1 MPERVAARVY
11 RALLIVFPEDFRR
24 DCGEEMTHLLVNRLD
39 DAANRPA
46 RVELWSRAVADVLVQ
61 AGAEWAQVLARLS
74 REGMTMGGWLQDIRL
89 AARGLRKRPGFAAAA
104 AGTLALGLGV
114 VVALFSVV
122 DAVLLRPLPY
132 PDSEELVVFWK
143 VDTEDG
149 TRGRSVDHPDLD
161 AWSGAVPALQ
171 ILGYASSQPTLLLEG
186 SAEVVTAARV
196 TGAPLRTFGVTPH
209 LGRDLTRADDVP
221 DGPRV
226 AMLSH
231 AFWSTRLGAAPD
243 VVGTSI
249 TLNGEPWEI
258 VGVAPAGFAFPG
270 RPDLW
275 LPRLHAAAGCGHGC
289 NVMVAAGRLPDGMDI
304 AAVEQQLR
312 PVDTR
317 LAEAFPEDHGDVVT
331 ELQSMHE
338 HDVADVRLGLWVL
351 MGAVALVLLIAC
363 ANVANLMIVRGAGRS
378 GEMAVR
384 ATLGASRGR
393 LVRQLLA
400 EALVLAGMAGV
411 LGTLLASWGIHALV
425 GLAPEGLPRMDEV
438 ALDPRALGFAVLL
451 VLLVTVVF
459 GLLPARRVARAAPA
473 SFLHGGTR
481 VEGRRGG
488 GWSRSLLLSGE
499 VALSL
504 VLLLGAGLMFRTLAE
519 IRAVELGYQVEDI
532 ERFRL
537 STPESRYDTE
547 ETLRFFGQ
555 LEDRLAALPSVEA
568 VGHAFGVP
576 FAPGSMTVGIELR
589 SRPDAEP
596 APVGVRPA
604 SPGYLETLRIPLVRG
619 RWFTGDDV
627 HESEAVAVVNETAA
641 RVLFPDRSP
650 LGERI
655 SLSVSWGFDNEP
667 DWTIVGVVGDTRTSD
682 ATQPDIPTVYLPNA
696 QFGLSLAYFT
706 LRRAAGAPSVLPAAR
721 ELLRDLDPELAMT
734 TEESLSEAVG
744 RETASTQFYLT
755 LLGLFSALAVVL
767 AAVGLYGVVAY
778 SVSRRVREIGI
789 RRALGARAGDVVG
802 LVVRQ
807 GVAPALVGVAVGL
820 VASWI
825 GARALSTLLYGVEPG
840 DPLTLA
846 GATLLLLFVV
856 LLATL
861 VPARRAAAIHPGNA
875 LREE

>member
-11 RALLIVFPEDFRR
+11 RALLLAFPADFRR
-24 DCGEEMTHLLVNRLD
+24 ECGDEMTRLFLERLGET
-39 DAANRPA
+39 ASWPA
-46 RVELWSRAVADVLVQ
+46 RAVFWLRAVTDVVVQ
-61 AGAEWAQVLARLS
+61 AGAEWADVVAKLS
-74 REGMTMGGWLQDIRL
+74 SGGMTMGGWVQDIRL
-89 AARGLRKRPGFAAAA
+89 AIRGLRRRPGFTAAAV
-104 AGTLALGLGV
+104 GTLALGLGV

-143 VDTEDG
+143 VGTDDG
-149 TRGRSVDHPDLD
+149 SRDRSVDHPDLD
-161 AWSGAVPALQ
+161 AWSEALPALQ

-186 SAEVVTAARV
+186 SAEVVTATRV
-196 TGAPLRTFGVTPH
+196 TGAPLSTFAVTPH
-209 LGRDLTRADDVP
+209 MGRDLTRADDVS

-226 AMLSH
+226 AVLSH
-231 AFWSTRLGAAPD
+231 AFWSTRLGADPD

-249 TLNGEPWEI
+249 NLNGEPWEI
-258 VGVAPAGFAFPG
+258 VGVAPEGFAFPG

-275 LPRLHAAAGCGHGC
+275 LPRLHQAEGCQHGC
-289 NVMVAAGRLPDGMDI
+289 NVMIAAGRLPDGMDI
-304 AAVEQQLR
+304 AAVEERLR
-312 PVDTR
+312 AVDVR
-317 LAEAFPEDHGDVVT
+317 LAEAFPEEHGDVST

-338 HDVADVRLGLWVL
+338 HDVADVRSGLWVL

-425 GLAPEGLPRMDEV
+425 GLAPDGLPRMDEV
-438 ALDPRALGFAVLL
+438 GRDPRALGFAAFL

-459 GLLPARRVARAAPA
+459 GLLPARRVARVAPA

-481 VEGRRGG
+481 VEGRRRS

-504 VLLLGAGLMFRTLAE
+504 VLLLGAGLMLRTLAE

-547 ETLRFFGQ
+547 ETLRFFAE

-596 APVGVRPA
+596 APVGLRPA
-604 SPGYLETLRIPLVRG
+604 SPGYMEALRIPLVRG
-619 RWFTGDDV
+619 RWFTEDDV
-627 HESEAVAVVNETAA
+627 HGAEAAAVVNEAAA
-641 RVLFPDRSP
+641 RLLFPDGSP
-650 LGERI
+650 LGERF
-655 SLSVSWGFDNEP
+655 SVSANWGFDDEP
-667 DWTIVGVVGDTRTSD
+667 DWTVVGVVGDTRVSD
-682 ATQPDIPTVYLPNA
+682 ATQPDLPTVYLSNA
-696 QFGLSLAYFT
+696 QFGVNIAYFT
-706 LRRAAGAPSVLPAAR
+706 MRRAAGSPSVLPAAR
-721 ELLRDLDPELAMT
+721 QLLGDMDPQLAMT
-734 TEESLSEAVG
+734 TEESLAEAVA

-789 RRALGARAGDVVG
+789 RRALGARAEDVVG

-807 GVAPALVGVAVGL
+807 GVAPALYGVAVGL
-820 VASWI
+820 VAAWI

-840 DPLTLA
+840 DPLTLV
-846 GATLLLLFVV
+846 GATLLLLVVV
-856 LLATL
+856 LFATL

>member
-1 MPERVAARVY
+1 MAERTAARLY
-11 RALLIVFPEDFRR
+11 RVLLLAFPSDFRR
-24 DCGEEMTHLLVNRLD
+24 DCGDEMTRLFVDRLD
-39 DAANRPA
+39 DTAGRPA
-46 RVELWSRAVADVLVQ
+46 RAGLWVRAVLDVVVQ
-61 AGAEWAQVLARLS
+61 AGAEWTHGVTRLS
-74 REGMTMGGWLQDIRL
+74 REGMAMGGWVQDIRL
-89 AARGLRKRPGFAAAA
+89 ALRGLRKRPGFTAAA

-143 VDTEDG
+143 VGTEDG
-149 TRGRSVDHPDLD
+149 ERGRSVDHPDLD
-161 AWSGAVPALQ
+161 AWSEGVPGLQ
-171 ILGYASSQPTLLLEG
+171 VLGYASSQPTLLLG
-186 SAEVVTAARV
+186 GAAEVVTVARV
-196 TGAPLRTFGVTPH
+196 TGAPLGTFGVAPF
-209 LGRDLTRADDVP
+209 LGRDLSRADDVP
-221 DGPRV
+221 AGPRV
-226 AMLSH
+226 AVLSH

-243 VVGTSI
+243 VVGTSL
-249 TLNGEPWEI
+249 TLGGEPWEI
-258 VGVAPAGFAFPG
+258 VGVAPEGFAFPG

-275 LPRLHAAAGCGHGC
+275 MPRLHPAEGCHHGC
-289 NVMVAAGRLPDGMDI
+289 NIMVAAGRLPEGMDV
-304 AAVEQQLR
+304 AAVEERLR
-312 PVDTR
+312 AVDAR
-317 LAEAFPEDHGDVVT
+317 LAEAFPEQHEDVVT

-338 HDVADVRLGLWVL
+338 HDVADVRSALWVL

-400 EALVLAGMAGV
+400 EALVLAGMAGA
-411 LGTLLASWGIHALV
+411 LGTVLAFWGIDALV
-425 GLAPEGLPRMDEV
+425 GMAPEGLPRMDEV
-438 ALDPRALGFAVLL
+438 ALDPRALGFAALL

-459 GLLPARRVARAAPA
+459 GLLPARRASRVAPA

-481 VEGRRGG
+481 VEGGRRS

-504 VLLLGAGLMFRTLAE
+504 VLLLGAGLMLRTLTE

-547 ETLRFFGQ
+547 ETLRFFSE

-568 VGHAFGVP
+568 AGHAFGVP
-576 FAPGSMTVGIELR
+576 FAPGSMTIGIELR

-596 APVGVRPA
+596 APVGLRPA
-604 SPGYLETLRIPLVRG
+604 SRGYLETLRIPLVRG
-619 RWFTGDDV
+619 RWFTEDDV
-627 HESEAVAVVNETAA
+627 HEAEAVAVVNESAA
-641 RVLFPDRSP
+641 RVLFPDGSP
-650 LGERI
+650 LGERV
-655 SLSVSWGFDNEP
+655 SVSASWGFDKEP
-667 DWTIVGVVGDTRTSD
+667 DWTIVGVVGDTRVSD
-682 ATQPDIPTVYLPNA
+682 ATRPDIPTIYLPNA
-696 QFGLSLAYFT
+696 QFGVNIAYFT
-706 LRRAAGAPSVLPAAR
+706 VRRAPGALSVLPAAR
-721 ELLRDLDPELAMT
+721 QLLADMDPELAIT
-734 TEESLSEAVG
+734 REESLVDAVA
-744 RETASTQFYLT
+744 RETASTRFYMT
-755 LLGLFSALAVVL
+755 LLGVFSVLAVVL

-789 RRALGARAGDVVG
+789 RRALGARAEDVVG

-807 GVAPALVGVAVGL
+807 GVAPALLGVAVGL
-820 VASWI
+820 VASWF
-825 GARALSTLLYGVEPG
+825 GARTMGALLYGVEPG

-846 GATLLLLFVV
+846 GVTALLLLVV
-856 LLATL
+856 LVASL
-861 VPARRAAAIHPGNA
+861 VPARRAAAIHPGSA